1 MQPKNTITRREML
14 IKTGK
19 TASFLGLLTTMGQHV
34 NGQQAGGQ
42 QPASNPMPK
51 PRIISH
57 NTGYY
62 YGWPTV
68 GIRENG
74 ELLVVSSGM
83 REEHVCPFGTVDL
96 IRSHDDGETWTWH
109 QTLLDGPIDDRD
121 SGVCVTAKGTILVTT
136 FTSLAY
142 EGTLKRVEAAE
153 AAGSP
158 IWPKERL
165 LKWQGVHNRISAEQR
180 QNELGCWMIRS
191 TEGGVTWS
199 QRYSSIVNS
208 PHGPAQL
215 SDGRLLY
222 AGKKLWDGGQNGV
235 CQSTDDGQTWQWLA
249 DIPTRDGDS
258 EQDYHEL
265 HQVEAANGDIIVQIR
280 NHNKAN
286 DNENLQCESSDGGK
300 TWSKPHTIGVWGIPS
315 FLMRLK
321 DDRLLMTYGH
331 RRQPLGVQ
339 ARLSEDNGKTWGE
352 PIVLYGDGI
361 SGDLGYPSTVQLAD
375 GSLLTVWYEA
385 IQGKCVLQM
394 LKWPLPE

>member
-1 MQPKNTITRREML
+1 MQNKQTITRREML
-14 IKTGK
+14 LKTGK
-19 TASFLGLLTTMGQHV
+19 AVSLMGLLTTFEHNAFGQDTV
-34 NGQQAGGQ
+34 
-42 QPASNPMPK
+42 PK

-57 NTGYY
+57 TTGWYF
-62 YGWPTV
+62 GWPTV
-68 GIRENG
+68 GIRKNG

-83 REEHVCPFGTVDL
+83 REEHVCPFGAVDL
-96 IRSHDDGETWTWH
+96 IRSHDGGETWTWH
-109 QTLLDGPIDDRD
+109 QTLYDGPIDDRD
-121 SGVCVTAKGTILVTT
+121 SGICVTSRGTILVTT

-142 EGTLKRVEAAE
+142 EPILKRAE
-153 AAGSP
+153 AADAAGHP

-191 TEGGVTWS
+191 TDGGVTWS

-208 PHGPAQL
+208 PHGPSQL

-222 AGKKLWDGGQNGV
+222 AGKKLWEDSAVGV

-249 DIPTRDGDS
+249 SIPERDGDR
-258 EQDYHEL
+258 EEEYHEL

-280 NHNKAN
+280 NHNKVN
-286 DNENLQCESSDGGK
+286 DQENLQTESSDGGK

-321 DDRLLMTYGH
+321 DDRLMMTYGH
-331 RRQPLGVQ
+331 RRVPLGVQ
-339 ARLSEDNGKTWGE
+339 ARLSTNNGGTWSE
-352 PIVLYGDGI
+352 PIVLYGDGV
-361 SGDLGYPSTVQLAD
+361 SGDLGYPSTVQQAD

-394 LKWPLPE
+394 LKWPLPS